1 MRQPLASLLLSRT
14 LAFALL
20 ILASPAFA
28 EKRAFVVGVNAY
40 PRLAPEMQL
49 QRPIA
54 DANAVGDTLR
64 KLGFQVTV
72 LTNDVTQRNFWR
84 GFDAFKTAIL
94 PGDTVMFFFAGHG
107 ASIEGA
113 NYLIP
118 GDIEAFLPGEE
129 QSLTGRSMAE
139 AAVIEGLNAKS
150 GLAILVIDACR
161 NNPFP
166 KKAGERAMGVERGL
180 APSQP
185 PSGIYSLYSAGLGQ
199 TALDSL
205 SPLDTAKNS
214 VFTRV
219 FLDELVKPGINLV
232 DFGENVKERVA
243 ALAQKEAQHQQ
254 VPAANNNILRARDV
268 FLAGRTAGIVT
279 ANATTATPAPVTAP
293 VQTPTPVTTAPAN
306 AAQPSQAIAGA
317 KRNTQ
322 TADLQ
327 LPSLPP
333 PNPILQGPLL
343 GPQILAGHSQ
353 PIRSIVLSPDGKLI
367 ASGSIDGTIRFW
379 TASSGAPRSQIKLDA
394 KVVDIAFSPVG
405 GLIASASDDGLI
417 RIWTLAT
424 GALAAELKGHAG
436 QVNAI
441 AFSPDGA
448 HLVSGGDDKSVKIWD
463 VATGKIRFSVSDY
476 KEAVKSVAFSPD
488 GKLIASSGITQ
499 PTRLMDS
506 GSGKTLLEMTGHFF
520 MTNIVRFSPDGRQL
534 ATGGEDSD
542 ARLWDVATGKQL
554 LLLHGHKGGVDALSF
569 SPDGR
574 ALATGSWDSTAR
586 LWDTTSGKVLQDFKG
601 GKGIMGSLAVSADAT
616 RLVTG
621 SNDGNIRIWPVAVA
635 GR

>member
-1 MRQPLASLLLSRT
+1 MHRFTLGVFMRHSLASLLLTRVF
-14 LAFALL
+14 AVALL

-28 EKRAFVVGVNAY
+28 DKRAFVVGVNAY
-40 PRLAPEMQL
+40 PKLAAEMQL

-54 DANAVGDTLR
+54 DATAVGDTLR
-64 KLGFQVTV
+64 TLGFQVTV
-72 LTNDVTQRNFWR
+72 LTNDVSQRNFWR
-84 GFDAFKTAIL
+84 AFDAFKNAIL

-118 GDIEAFLPGEE
+118 SDIEAFLPGEE
-129 QSLTGRSMAE
+129 LSLTGRSMAE
-139 AAVIEGLNAKS
+139 ASIIEGLNAKS

-166 KKAGERAMGVERGL
+166 KKPGERAMGVERGL

-205 SPLDTAKNS
+205 SPQDTAKNS

-219 FLDELVKPGINLV
+219 FLDELIKPGINLV

-243 ALAQKEAQHQQ
+243 ALALKEAQHKQ
-254 VPAANNNILRARDV
+254 VPAANNNILLARQV
-268 FLAGRTAGIVT
+268 FLAGRLAGAV
-279 ANATTATPAPVTAP
+279 AGNA
-293 VQTPTPVTTAPAN
+293 APAMPVPV
-306 AAQPSQAIAGA
+306 ATSEPLHETPPASPPQ
-317 KRNTQ
+317 KRNTE
-322 TADLQ
+322 TANQQ
-327 LPSLPP
+327 LPTLPP
-333 PNPILQGPLL
+333 PNPVQQGLQL
-343 GPQILAGHSQ
+343 GPQILSGHSQ
-353 PIRSIVLSPDGKLI
+353 PIRSIALSPDGKLI

-379 TASSGAPRSQIKLDA
+379 TASSGAPRSQIKLEA
-394 KVVDIAFSPVG
+394 KVVDVAFSPVG
-405 GLIASASDDGLI
+405 GIIASASDDGII

-424 GALAAELKGHAG
+424 GALAAEWKGHVG

-441 AFSPDGA
+441 AFSPDGL
-448 HLVSGGDDKSVKIWD
+448 HLASVGDDKSMKLWD
-463 VATGKIRFSVSDY
+463 VATGKIHLSVSDY
-476 KEAVKSVAFSPD
+476 KDAVKSVAYSPD

-499 PTRLMDS
+499 PTRIIDAS
-506 GSGKTLLEMTGHFF
+506 SGKTLREMTGHFF
-520 MTNIVRFSPDGRQL
+520 MTNIARFSPDGRQL

-542 ARLWDVATGKQL
+542 ARLWDVATGRQL
-554 LLLHGHKGGVDALSF
+554 LLLHGHKGGIDALSF

-586 LWDTTSGKVLQDFKG
+586 LWDTTSGRVLQDFKG
-601 GKGIMGSLAVSADAT
+601 GKGILGSLAVSADAT

>member
-1 MRQPLASLLLSRT
+1 MRQPFARLLLSRI

-20 ILASPAFA
+20 ILAGPAFA
-28 EKRAFVVGVNAY
+28 DKRAFVVGVNSY
-40 PRLAPEMQL
+40 PRLAAEMQL
-49 QRPIA
+49 LRPIA
-54 DANAVGDTLR
+54 DATAVGDTLR

-84 GFDAFKTAIL
+84 SFDAFKAAIL

-139 AAVIEGLNAKS
+139 SAIIEGLNAKS

-205 SPLDTAKNS
+205 SPQDTAKNS

-243 ALAQKEAQHQQ
+243 ALALKEAQHKQ
-254 VPAANNNILRARDV
+254 VPAANNNILLARQV
-268 FLAGRTAGIVT
+268 FLAGRLAGDL
-279 ANATTATPAPVTAP
+279 AGNA
-293 VQTPTPVTTAPAN
+293 APALPV
-306 AAQPSQAIAGA
+306 AVATLPSPIGPSLGPQLASPPQ
-317 KRNTQ
+317 KRNTES
-322 TADLQ
+322 ANLQ
-327 LPSLPP
+327 LPTLPP

-343 GPQILAGHSQ
+343 GPQILSGHSQ
-353 PIRSIVLSPDGKLI
+353 PIRSIALSPDGKLI

-379 TASSGAPRSQIKLDA
+379 TASSGAPRSEIKLQA
-394 KVVDIAFSPVG
+394 KVIDVAFSPVG
-405 GLIASASDDGLI
+405 GIIASASDDGII

-424 GALAAELKGHAG
+424 GALAAEWRGHVG

-441 AFSPDGA
+441 AFSPDGL
-448 HLVSGGDDKSVKIWD
+448 HLASVGDDKSMKLWD
-463 VATGKIRFSVSDY
+463 VATGTIRLSVSDY

-499 PTRLMDS
+499 PTRLMDA
-506 GSGKTLLEMTGHFF
+506 GSGKTLRELTGHFF

-554 LLLHGHKGGVDALSF
+554 LLLHGHKGGIDALSF

-586 LWDTTSGKVLQDFKG
+586 LWDTTSGRVLQDFKG
-601 GKGIMGSLAVSADAT
+601 GKGILGSLAVSADAT

-621 SNDGNIRIWPVAVA
+621 SNDGNIRIWSVA